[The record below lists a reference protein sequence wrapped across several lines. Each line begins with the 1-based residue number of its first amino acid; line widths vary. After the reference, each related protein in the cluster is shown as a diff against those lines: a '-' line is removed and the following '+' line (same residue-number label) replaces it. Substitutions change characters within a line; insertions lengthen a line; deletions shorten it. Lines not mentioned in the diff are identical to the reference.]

1 MISGEDIMTS
11 LLDHLDELD
20 RLVIAARKKGM
31 QSERFVS
38 ELHDAMRK
46 VSALLPKKTND
57 FLDADYILT
66 EIIAAY
72 EKHPTLRRVGKIRNA
87 LVGYRRTATS

>member
-1 MISGEDIMTS
+1 MTA
-11 LLDHLDELD
+11 LMDQLDELD
-20 RLVIAARKKGM
+20 RLVRGARRPGGM
-31 QSERFVS
+31 QPENFVS

-46 VSALLPKKTND
+46 VSALLSKKPND

-66 EIIAAY
+66 ETIAAY
-72 EKHPTLRRVGKIRNA
+72 EKHPTVRGVGKIGNA